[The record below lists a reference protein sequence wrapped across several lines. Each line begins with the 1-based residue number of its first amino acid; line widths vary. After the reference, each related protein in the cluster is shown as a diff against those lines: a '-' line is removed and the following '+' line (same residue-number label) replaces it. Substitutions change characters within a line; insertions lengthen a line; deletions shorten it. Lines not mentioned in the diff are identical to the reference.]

1 MQIQAWSIASFGVL
15 LVSGA
20 KCRVRVH
27 SEVHLLRLLFTAA
40 EDTIDAR
47 IKLMLS
53 LLLCLPVNDDC
64 SALRLDI
71 LYICCDVLRSEVTV
85 CAELHIK
92 SEP

>member
-47 IKLMLS
+47 IKLML
-53 LLLCLPVNDDC
+53 
-64 SALRLDI
+64 R
-71 LYICCDVLRSEVTV
+71 
-85 CAELHIK
+85 
-92 SEP
+92 